1 MLIQFAICD
10 DQAAVLAYVADTVEQ
25 WAQQHG
31 HQVAIDRFASA
42 EALWFQFH
50 EKKYDLLPH
59 DIEMTGLNGV
69 SLAKKIRREN
79 EAVQIIFI
87 TGYADYI
94 AEGYEV
100 AALHYLLKPLD
111 EVKFYDVLA
120 RAVTKIQR
128 NERVLMLEM
137 GGVLQIV
144 PFYDIQYV
152 EVDHNYVTVHGKQA
166 YTVKKTLAEI
176 ERELDERFV
185 RTSRSFVVNLSF
197 VRRISRKEVF
207 LTDGTALPLSRGNY
221 EKINRKIIEM

>member
-1 MLIQFAICD
+1 MKRNERKKVGETVD
-10 DQAAVLAYVADTVEQ
+10 WAVVDKAPTVTDEMVER
-25 WAQQHG
+25 AC
-31 HQVAIDRFASA
+31 
-42 EALWFQFH
+42 
-50 EKKYDLLPH
+50 KKYAFREDGATWP
-59 DIEMTGLNGV
+59 DAY
-69 SLAKKIRREN
+69 SEN
-79 EAVQIIFI
+79 EV
-87 TGYADYI
+87 
-94 AEGYEV
+94 
-100 AALHYLLKPLD
+100 
-111 EVKFYDVLA
+111 
-120 RAVTKIQR
+120 RA
-128 NERVLMLEM
+128 ERVLMLEM